1 MCSLRIIQ
9 SEIKQVREYSLNC
22 NISSIELEVRSLNFI
37 CVGSSS
43 FFCKETPNTAPDCL
57 LEEERSNIFLYYLTR
72 RNFVCFLCLQTPM
85 NVNPARVTRTP
96 TAPTHQV
103 HMSASARTGTKRMV
117 ITVKVRSINL
127 FLSTEIDSYFTF
139 LKFEIATRSPSS
151 GILPT
156 LRPLDINAF
165 SFVRKRIK
173 ITH

>member
-1 MCSLRIIQ
+1 MQ
-9 SEIKQVREYSLNC
+9 
-22 NISSIELEVRSLNFI
+22 
-37 CVGSSS
+37 
-43 FFCKETPNTAPDCL
+43 T
-57 LEEERSNIFLYYLTR
+57 LT
-72 RNFVCFLCLQTPM
+72 
-85 NVNPARVTRTP
+85 NVNPTHVTPTP

-103 HMSASARTGTKRMV
+103 HMIASARTGTKRMV

-156 LRPLDINAF
+156 FRPLDINAF
-165 SFVRKRIK
+165 FFVCKRIK